1 MPAETPPDIGRAI
14 SEVRA
19 QRRAEQGALRSVR
32 DKLDQLE
39 EQDARQRKLSRT
51 MVIVAAVVLLV
62 LLFIAWR
69 VVMTR
74 AEDQARNAVPVQIP
88 SKVDMSK
95 KPALKQAEPSK

>member
-1 MPAETPPDIGRAI
+1 MPAEPPPDIGRAV

-19 QRRAEQGALRSVR
+19 QRQAEQGALRSVR
-32 DKLDQLE
+32 SKLDQLE
-39 EQDARQRKLSRT
+39 EQDARQRKLSRK

-74 AEDQARNAVPVQIP
+74 VEDQARNAVPVQIP